1 MDVRV
6 DEDVT
11 VEYVRYLTTL
21 AGSWVRENNQS
32 SVLVDGMFAKED
44 AITVEK
50 LGTGSELV
58 ILPGEEEA
66 EELTECWQ
74 IEIPDD
80 GAKTHQIRYQAPWGQ
95 TEGVEIYVQDTA
107 GWRKAETE
115 LMGMYFLFP
124 AEGNSVKIAAS
135 VKDQGLM
142 DYLVYL
148 VAGGAALLLVI
159 ALIVHKMHRKRKA
172 RKAAAEAA
180 EEESADAS

>member
-1 MDVRV
+1 MCRI
-6 DEDVT
+6 
-11 VEYVRYLTTL
+11 RP
-21 AGSWVRENNQS
+21 AG
-32 SVLVDGMFAKED
+32 GK
-44 AITVEK
+44 
-50 LGTGSELV
+50 
-58 ILPGEEEA
+58 
-66 EELTECWQ
+66 
-74 IEIPDD
+74 
-80 GAKTHQIRYQAPWGQ
+80 
-95 TEGVEIYVQDTA
+95 
-107 GWRKAETE
+107 RKRN
-115 LMGMYFLFP
+115 FP